1 MADSLFKHMIDQIFS
16 NTQIGFPILTLILL
30 LPALGALMI
39 SLLKDERQMRLAAL
53 MTTSAVFV
61 LSLLL
66 PLLFAR
72 GTANMQFVEEMN
84 WIKPLGAAY
93 HVGVDGISIFLVT
106 LTTFLTVLL
115 VLFSWKGVEFNLK
128 QYLICLLIL
137 ETTIVGVFAALD
149 LLLFF
154 LFWEIMLIPMYFLIK
169 VWGGANRDYASLKFV
184 LYTLL
189 GSVLMLVGF
198 VILYLNY
205 HDFATAQNLPQA
217 YSFSFLDL
225 LNAPLS
231 ERKQNIVFLLLFFG
245 FAFKVPM
252 FPFHTWLPDAHVE
265 APTAGSVLLAGVL
278 LKMGTYGFVRF
289 SLPLLPVASSNF
301 VPMMTILS
309 VVGIVYGALLAL
321 AQDDI
326 KKLIAYSSISH
337 LGFVVL
343 GIFALNRTGIQG
355 GMIQMLN
362 HGISTAG
369 LFLVVGF
376 LYERRHTRSI
386 AEYGGLGRRL
396 PIFAAFYLIISL
408 SSMAFPGTNGFVGE
422 LLILLGAAKLD
433 WRLAVAAILG
443 VLLGAAYLLW
453 LYQRVMMGE
462 ITNPKNE
469 KIPDLDRREIGICV
483 ALAVMIFWVGLFPM
497 PFLKVMEGSVDFVA
511 RRVGGTIAA
520 EPAGVPAPAGLHRF
534 DTLEEAPPLP
544 SFISAPEE
552 TILSV
557 SPAKTPIPETEAPN
571 VR

>member
-1 MADSLFKHMIDQIFS
+1 MIDQIFA
-16 NTQIGFPILTLILL
+16 TDQIGFPVLTLLLL
-30 LPALGALMI
+30 LPALGALAI
-39 SLLKDERQMRLAAL
+39 SFLKDEQQMRMTALA
-53 MTTSAVFV
+53 TTSLVFA

-66 PLLFAR
+66 PLLFER
-72 GTANMQFVEEMN
+72 GTANMQFAEKLT
-84 WIKPLGAAY
+84 WIRPLGAAY
-93 HVGVDGISIFLVT
+93 HLGVDGISIFLVL

-115 VLFSWKGVEFNLK
+115 VLFSWKGIELNLK
-128 QYLICLLIL
+128 QYLICLLVL
-137 ETTIVGVFAALD
+137 ETTVVGVFVAID

-169 VWGGANRDYASLKFV
+169 IWGGANRDYASLKFV

-205 HDFATAQNLPQA
+205 HDDALAQNLSQT
-217 YSFSFLDL
+217 YSFSLLDL
-225 LNAPLS
+225 LKAPMS
-231 ERKQNIVFLLLFFG
+231 ETKQNIVFLLLFFG

-289 SLPLLPVASSNF
+289 SLPLLPEASINF

-309 VVGIVYGALLAL
+309 VIGIVYGALLAL

-376 LYERRHTRSI
+376 LYERRHTRAI

-396 PIFAAFYLIISL
+396 PIFAAFYMIISL

-422 LLILLGAAKLD
+422 LLILVGAAKLD
-433 WRLAVAAILG
+433 WRLTVTAILG

-453 LYQRVMMGE
+453 LYQRVMMGP

-469 KIPDLDRREIGICV
+469 KIPDLDRREIGICM
-483 ALAVMIFWVGLFPM
+483 ALAVMIFWVGIYPM
-497 PFLKVMEGSVDFVA
+497 PFLKVMDGSIDFVT
-511 RRVGGTIAA
+511 RRVAGTTPTEPAA
-520 EPAGVPAPAGLHRF
+520 EPTPAGLQSF
-534 DTLEEAPPLP
+534 DSLEEEIPLP
-544 SFISAPEE
+544 TMFGADDDIPAAQAGEIPVTEKEE
-552 TILSV
+552 T
-557 SPAKTPIPETEAPN
+557 P
-571 VR
+571 

>member
-1 MADSLFKHMIDQIFS
+1 MGATLGEVYAGD
-16 NTQIGFPILTLILL
+16 QIGFPILSLIIF
-30 LPALGALMI
+30 LPALGALVV
-39 SLLKDERQMRLAAL
+39 SRLKDEHQMRMTAL
-53 MTTSAVFV
+53 INSGAVFL

-66 PLLFAR
+66 PFFFQG
-72 GTANMQFVEEMN
+72 GTPNMQFVEN
-84 WIKPLGAAY
+84 LPWIRPLGASY
-93 HVGVDGISIFLVT
+93 HLGVDGISLYLVL
-106 LTTFLTVLL
+106 LTTFLTLL
-115 VLFSWKGVEFNLK
+115 LILFSWKGIEIHLK
-128 QYLICLLIL
+128 QYLICLLVL
-137 ETTIVGVFAALD
+137 ETTVVGVFVALD
-149 LLLFF
+149 LLFFF
-154 LFWEIMLIPMYFLIK
+154 LLWEIMLIPMYFLIK
-169 VWGGANRDYASLKFV
+169 IWGGSNRDYASLKFV

-205 HDFATAQNLPQA
+205 HEYAQTQGLPQA
-217 YSFSFLDL
+217 YSFNLLDIL
-225 LNAPLS
+225 TAPIP

-289 SLPLLPVASSNF
+289 SLPLLPVASTNF
-301 VPMMTILS
+301 VPMMTILA
-309 VVGIVYGALLAL
+309 VIGIVYGALLAL

-376 LYERRHTRSI
+376 LYERRHTRAIS
-386 AEYGGLGRRL
+386 EYGGLGRRL
-396 PIFAAFYLIISL
+396 PILAGFYLLISL

-422 LLILLGAAKLD
+422 LLILVGAAGLD
-433 WRLAVAAILG
+433 WRLALTAILG

-453 LYQRVMMGE
+453 LYQRIMMGE

-483 ALAVMIFWVGLFPM
+483 ALTVMILWVGIYPM
-497 PFLKVMEGSVDFVA
+497 PFLKSMDGSIDFITQ
-511 RRVGGTIAA
+511 RLGTGPGGTKLAA
-520 EPAGVPAPAGLHRF
+520 KTTPAAIVHPPLVLERPF
-534 DTLEEAPPLP
+534 PQSVIDIQRRLNTSKPIPVELKQEEAD
-544 SFISAPEE
+544 A
-552 TILSV
+552 
-557 SPAKTPIPETEAPN
+557 
-571 VR
+571 R